1 MKNDLICW
9 DSSVLIDHIK
19 GNDKDRIKNINM
31 VVESIEQGRHRLVVS
46 TLVYVEVLESAMP
59 DGAIEKFRHF
69 MQSKEKVEIVAVD
82 ICVAE
87 KAQVIRNRSRK
98 SISVPD
104 AIHVATAIVSR
115 AKVFHTFDKSLL
127 SLNGKDVVE
136 GLAITACEI
145 SGMSASLF
153 D

>member
-19 GNDKDRIKNINM
+19 GDDKDRIKNIQM
-31 VVESIEQGRHRLVVS
+31 VV
-46 TLVYVEVLESAMP
+46 ESAMP

-69 MQSKEKVEIVAVD
+69 MQNREKIEIVAVD
-82 ICVAE
+82 IRVAE
-87 KAQVIRNRSRK
+87 KAQAIRNRSRK
-98 SISVPD
+98 SISTPD
-104 AIHVATAIVSR
+104 AIHAATAIVSR
-115 AKVFHTFDKSLL
+115 AKVFHAFDKSLL